1 MITQYNKEDYYI
13 DTIDLNKFNKIES
26 LQLRKVN
33 DFNIKIR
40 VLRKQIELSP
50 DEENDLIEISIL

>member
-13 DTIDLNKFNKIES
+13 DTIDLNKSNKIES

-40 VLRKQIELSP
+40 VLRKQIELNP
-50 DEENDLIEISIL
+50 DEEKDLIEISIL

>member
-13 DTIDLNKFNKIES
+13 DTIDLNKSNKIES

-33 DFNIKIR
+33 DFSVKIR

-50 DEENDLIEISIL
+50 DEEKDLIEISIL